1 MAIPFRGLDW
11 LKKFYLTGTSCGCVS
26 TIVTGVRRYQ
36 LLDTEP
42 LQLDPD
48 EPVGRK
54 FCSPPIELKM
64 GWCGFCLQKSK
75 FLLPYS
81 EIRLWRLSFLAIT
94 AIA

>member
-1 MAIPFRGLDW
+1 MLPLMAIPFRGLDW
-11 LKKFYLTGTSCGCVS
+11 LKKSYLTGTSCGCVS

-54 FCSPPIELKM
+54 FCSPPVGLEM
-64 GWCGFCLQKSK
+64 GWRGFCLQKRK
-75 FLLPYS
+75 LLLPS
-81 EIRLWRLSFLAIT
+81 S
-94 AIA
+94 

>member
-1 MAIPFRGLDW
+1 MPPLMAIPFRGLDG
-11 LKKFYLTGTSCGCVS
+11 LKKSYLTGTSCGCVS

-54 FCSPPIELKM
+54 FCSRTVGLEM
-64 GWCGFCLQKSK
+64 GWRGFCLQKRK
-75 FLLPYS
+75 LLLPYS
-81 EIRLWRLSFLAIT
+81 GMR
-94 AIA
+94 